1 MRILEL
7 RDQIEGVVFCDYEEK
22 SDDFTCKPEPAFY
35 HKVRFF
41 VLCTSSI
48 RLMALTGQAMD
59 QAGVRDPTKCL
70 FVDDS
75 LINVESAK
83 HVGWIRSVHFR
94 EHDSE
99 AVESQ
104 CVNHT
109 ARDQDK
115 SSKDGIPVISD
126 LQQLR
131 ELWSDVFVEAE
142 Q

>member
-1 MRILEL
+1 LEL

-22 SDDFTCKPEPAFY
+22 SEEFICKPEPAFY

-41 VLCTSSI
+41 VLCASCI
-48 RLMALTGQAMD
+48 RLMASTDQAMD

-75 LINVESAK
+75 LSNVEGAK

-94 EHDSE
+94 ECDPE
-99 AVESQ
+99 AVDAQ

-109 ARDQDK
+109 ARDQDQ
-115 SSKDGIPVISD
+115 SPNDGIPIISD

-131 ELWSDVFVEAE
+131 EVWSDVFVEAK